1 MNQKTKKT
9 GSKKTGGRTAKPA
22 AKRLSKSPRF
32 MDVYH
37 ALANRSSRAY
47 IICNSRGRLL
57 CCNPRTY
64 ELFGYSQEPGS
75 VPRPADVFEL
85 IKPAEVKRLRSVLD
99 NVQTEKRIEGGLY
112 RMRTVSGAGLYA
124 EITATT
130 IPSRPRKM
138 DDVILE
144 IRDVTEEVK
153 TNQALQQSEQ
163 KYRLLA
169 EAAQD
174 FIFIIDRKDRVRYV
188 NATATRHLGKPA
200 EQVVGKKRSNLFPPE
215 TSRRQKMAL
224 DRVFRE
230 GISLYAENPLEYA
243 QSSIWLGTWLVPLFN
258 AKKQVYQV
266 LGIARNITD
275 RIQAAQRADK
285 INQRYKDI
293 IERSVD
299 GYFFV
304 DPQGRFLNCNPALEK
319 ILGYSRDEILSE
331 GLIMSRLSPKDLQ
344 DGHLYFTRTLAG
356 EPTSSKEIILPRKDG
371 RLICVTFHFRRV
383 MQDGRVLGVE
393 GFTRDITEQKANL
406 AALQASE
413 ARYRSLF
420 DSIPYEAFV
429 LTTDGTVQE
438 ANRLFSSNW
447 GHAVGRLLP
456 LVVADAGVSVL
467 YKNLIKRVL
476 ESKAPHHDI
485 FDIVRQEEK
494 VYYSTM
500 ISPILTAEGALIG
513 MVGMNINTT
522 AQMINLA
529 RLRRLS
535 MRLVEVQ
542 EEERTH
548 LAREIHDSLGQYLTA
563 LQMEIGT
570 LTRECPEANTR
581 ATTLLNSA
589 KSTINEAVQIARTLV
604 QTLRTPVLD
613 DFGLEAAIKD
623 YVEEF
628 KKKWNIRIAFQSYNA
643 SNLLSREVETTLF
656 RVLQEACLNVLKHA
670 QTDLIEVRL
679 KRMKNRVTMLVR
691 DYGVGFE
698 TGRSGLRETGH
709 FGLLAMQ
716 ERVELM
722 NGRFRLLSKLHA
734 GTLIVVLIPLKD
746 KETA

>member
-1 MNQKTKKT
+1 MNKKTKKPAAQ
-9 GSKKTGGRTAKPA
+9 KKTSRAAKPA

-37 ALANRSSRAY
+37 ALANRSSRAL

-57 CCNPRTY
+57 SCNPRTY

-75 VPRPADVFEL
+75 FPMSADVFKL
-85 IKPAEVKRLRSVLD
+85 IKPAEAERLRSVLD
-99 NVQTEKRIEGGLY
+99 NVQAEKRIEAALY
-112 RMRTVSGAGLYA
+112 RMRTVTGATLYA
-124 EITATT
+124 EITATP
-130 IPSRPRKM
+130 IPSRSRKI

-153 TNQALQQSEQ
+153 ANQALRQSEQ

-200 EQVVGKKRSNLFPPE
+200 EQVVGKKRSILFPPE

-230 GISLYAENPLEYA
+230 GISLYAENPLEYV

-258 AKKQVYQV
+258 AKKHVQQV
-266 LGIARNITD
+266 LGISRDITD
-275 RIQAAQRADK
+275 RILAAQRADK

-304 DPQGRFLNCNPALEK
+304 SPQGRFLNCNPALEK
-319 ILGYSRDEILSE
+319 ILGYSRDEIMSE
-331 GLIMSRLSPKDLQ
+331 GLIMSRLSAKDLQ
-344 DGHLYFTRTLAG
+344 DGHIYFTQALAG
-356 EPTSSKEIILPRKDG
+356 EMTSPKEVILPRKDG
-371 RLICVTFHFRRV
+371 RLICVSFHFRRV

-393 GFTRDITEQKANL
+393 GFARDITEQKASL

-420 DSIPYEAFV
+420 DSIPYEVFV
-429 LTTDGTVQE
+429 LTNDGTVQE

-447 GHAVGRLLP
+447 GHAVGLPLP
-456 LVVADAGVSVL
+456 LVVEDIGVSGL
-467 YKNLIKRVL
+467 FKNLIKRVL
-476 ESKAPHHDI
+476 ESKETHHDI
-485 FDIVRQEEK
+485 FDIIRQQEK

-500 ISPILTAEGALIG
+500 ISPISTSEGVLIG
-513 MVGMNINTT
+513 LVGMNINTS

-542 EEERTH
+542 EDERTH
-548 LAREIHDSLGQYLTA
+548 IAREIHDSLGQYLTA
-563 LQMEIGT
+563 LQMEIGA
-570 LTRECPEANTR
+570 LTGECPEANDRVTR
-581 ATTLLNSA
+581 LLNNA
-589 KSTINEAVQIARTLV
+589 KTTINEAVRIARTLV

-628 KKKWNIRIAFQSYNA
+628 NNKWNIRIAFRSYHA

-670 QTDLIEVRL
+670 QTDFIEVRL
-679 KRMKNRVTMLVR
+679 KRMKNRVTLSVR

-698 TGRSGLRETGH
+698 SGRPGLRETGH

-722 NGRFRLLSKLHA
+722 DGRFRLLSKPHA
-734 GTLIVVLIPLKD
+734 GTLIVVLIPLAD

>member
-1 MNQKTKKT
+1 
-9 GSKKTGGRTAKPA
+9 
-22 AKRLSKSPRF
+22 
-32 MDVYH
+32 
-37 ALANRSSRAY
+37 
-47 IICNSRGRLL
+47 
-57 CCNPRTY
+57 
-64 ELFGYSQEPGS
+64 GYSQEEGS
-75 VPRPADVFEL
+75 SPLPADVFQL
-85 IKPAEVKRLRSVLD
+85 IRPAQVNRLRSVLD
-99 NVQTEKRIEGGLY
+99 SVQAEKRIEGALY
-112 RMRTVSGAGLYA
+112 RLRTATGAALHA

-130 IPSRPRKM
+130 IPVRARKAA
-138 DDVILE
+138 DVILE

-174 FIFIIDRKDRVRYV
+174 FIFIIDRMDRVRYV
-188 NATATRHLGKPA
+188 NPTGLRHLGKPA
-200 EQVVGKKRSNLFPPE
+200 EQVVGKKRSILFPPE

-230 GISLYAENPLEYA
+230 GISLYSENPLTYA
-243 QSSIWLGTWLVPLFN
+243 QSSAIWLGTWLVPLFN
-258 AKKQVYQV
+258 VKKQVHQV
-266 LGIARNITD
+266 LGISRNITD
-275 RIQAAQRADK
+275 RIHAAQQADK

-293 IERSVD
+293 IERSID

-304 DPQGRFLNCNPALEK
+304 SPQGKFLNCNPALEK
-319 ILGYSRDEILSE
+319 ILGYSRDEIMSE
-331 GLIMSRLSPKDLQ
+331 GLIMYRLSPKVLQ
-344 DGHLYFTRTLAG
+344 DGHYIFTRALAG
-356 EPTSSKEIILPRKDG
+356 EPTSSAEITMPRKDG
-371 RLICVTFHFRRV
+371 RLICVSFHFRRV

-420 DSIPYEAFV
+420 DSIPYEAFS

-438 ANRLFSSNW
+438 ANRLFTSNW
-447 GHAVGRLLP
+447 GHGVGRLLP
-456 LVVADAGVSVL
+456 LVVEDAGVSGL
-467 YKNLIKRVL
+467 YKNLIKKVL
-476 ESKAPHHDI
+476 ESKQPHHDI
-485 FDIVRQEEK
+485 FSIMRQEEK

-500 ISPILTAEGALIG
+500 ISPILTSEGVLIG

-542 EEERTH
+542 EDERTH
-548 LAREIHDSLGQYLTA
+548 IAREIHDSLGQYLTA
-563 LQMEIGT
+563 LQMEIGA
-570 LTRECPEANTR
+570 LTSACPEANERVTS
-581 ATTLLNSA
+581 LLNSA
-589 KSTINEAVQIARTLV
+589 KSTINEAVRIGRTLV

-628 KKKWNIRIAFQSYNA
+628 KNKWNIRIAFQSNNA

-670 QTDLIEVRL
+670 QTDFIEVRL
-679 KRMKNRVTMLVR
+679 KRMKNRVTLSVR

-698 TGRSGLRETGH
+698 PVRPGLREMGH

-722 NGRFRLLSKLHA
+722 NGRFRLISNPHS
-734 GTLIVVLIPLKD
+734 GTLIVILIPLQD